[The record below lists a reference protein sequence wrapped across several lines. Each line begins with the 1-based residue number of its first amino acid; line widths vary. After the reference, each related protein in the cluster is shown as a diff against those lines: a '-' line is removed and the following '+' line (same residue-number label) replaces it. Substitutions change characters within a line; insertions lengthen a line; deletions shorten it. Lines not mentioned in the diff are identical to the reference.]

1 MKEDP
6 RQKNTA
12 DPIWEE
18 GSTSLLEALLAYVYF
33 VPQLMAVVAIYT

>member
-18 GSTSLLEALLAYVYF
+18 GSTSLLEALLAYVY
-33 VPQLMAVVAIYT
+33 LSNHLRCTI